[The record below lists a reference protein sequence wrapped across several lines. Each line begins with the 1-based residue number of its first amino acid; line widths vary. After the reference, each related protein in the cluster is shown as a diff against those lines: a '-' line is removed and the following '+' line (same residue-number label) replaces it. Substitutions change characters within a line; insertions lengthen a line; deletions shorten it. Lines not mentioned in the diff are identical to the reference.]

1 MRTQIWRPLITANN
15 TILHHCPGTT
25 MNEVA
30 VLRSGAARSRGV
42 SFDTR
47 LVSRKQFTRLTKNKI
62 QNIKKNVN
70 NYEFSELII
79 RVL

>member
-1 MRTQIWRPLITANN
+1 
-15 TILHHCPGTT
+15 